1 MNGMSG
7 GKVKIDVIERHRL
20 RDSSDQ
26 PWCTYAL
33 HLATPLHSIIT
44 DPLLVYFLYMSTER
58 RWSFVILANWMVLV
72 KLTKLLPLFRAHPS
86 DICFIPFAIGFGYFH
101 GFIKY
106 YALLTLKN
114 VGTFPS
120 LTTPKLTASR
130 LPGAAV
136 TRPTQMLEDAAR
148 AAGFKIYDRIEF

>member
-1 MNGMSG
+1 
-7 GKVKIDVIERHRL
+7 
-20 RDSSDQ
+20 
-26 PWCTYAL
+26 
-33 HLATPLHSIIT
+33 
-44 DPLLVYFLYMSTER
+44 MSTER
-58 RWSFVILANWMVLV
+58 RWTFVALANWMVLV

-136 TRPTQMLEDAAR
+136 TQPTQMLDLFKMQVSR
-148 AAGFKIYDRIEF
+148 AAVKMSHHHTATYYYTAKRIWNQHINLVASPLL